1 MATGEIVADTERT
14 RHRAVVLLDDLPERA
29 PGVLYALTL
38 PASVAAGE
46 VVELR
51 NTPRGPAAVVYS
63 SVANL
68 VAACGLGQ
76 PWAATTVER
85 LQALGDE
92 HDYNLAI
99 LDAWLPEGHRYPEP
113 DVRAEPDLE
122 PATPRGEGALLYV
135 PSRPV
140 REGQQVVHLE
150 LQPDN
155 AGRLMVLAFTS
166 PEALA
171 ERCGP
176 HQPWVAVDRDGI
188 DLIAEQAG
196 ALGVLF
202 NPVLAEEAR
211 HTGPVHDWTR
221 TNDPSQQEGPQNA

>member
-1 MATGEIVADTERT
+1 VADTERT
-14 RHRAVVLLDDLPERA
+14 RRHVIVLLDDLPEHA
-29 PGVLYALTL
+29 PHTLYVLTL
-38 PASVAAGE
+38 PKTVAAGD

-51 NTPRGPAAVVYS
+51 STPRGAAAVAYS
-63 SVANL
+63 SIANL
-68 VAACGLGQ
+68 VAACGTGQ
-76 PWAATTVER
+76 PWAAATAEL
-85 LQALGDE
+85 LQALGNE
-92 HDYNLAI
+92 QDYNLVI
-99 LDAWLPEGHRYPEP
+99 LDAWLPEGHRYPEA
-113 DVRAEPDLE
+113 DVRDEPDLQPE
-122 PATPRGEGALLYV
+122 TLDGVGSLLYV

-176 HQPWVAVDRDGI
+176 YQPWVAVDRDDI
-188 DLIAEQAG
+188 DLVAEQAG

-202 NPVLAEEAR
+202 NPVLAEESR
-211 HTGPVHDWTR
+211 HTGPVHDWTH
-221 TNDPSQQEGPQNA
+221 TSDTSQQEGPQNA